1 MLGSQPQR
9 IKLDKMIKVRK
20 VEVAVIIVKLIVIDC
35 NENDK
40 NKKRE
45 RGREGEV
52 RLNRTGV
59 FKLFKI
65 FIRF

>member
-45 RGREGEV
+45 EGREGGREGGGGAV
-52 RLNRTGV
+52 KQNR
-59 FKLFKI
+59 
-65 FIRF
+65 RF

>member
-20 VEVAVIIVKLIVIDC
+20 VEVAAIIVKLIVIDC

-40 NKKRE
+40 NKKRRE
-45 RGREGEV
+45 GGRGRCG
-52 RLNRTGV
+52 
-59 FKLFKI
+59 
-65 FIRF
+65 

>member
-1 MLGSQPQR
+1 MILGSQPQK
-9 IKLDKMIKVRK
+9 IKLDKIIKVRK
-20 VEVAVIIVKLIVIDC
+20 VEVAAIIVKLIVIDC

-40 NKKRE
+40 NKKKG
-45 RGREGEV
+45 GREGEV

-59 FKLFKI
+59 FKSFKI

>member
-9 IKLDKMIKVRK
+9 IKLDKIIKVRK
-20 VEVAVIIVKLIVIDC
+20 VEVAATIVKLIVIDC

-45 RGREGEV
+45 GGRGRCG
-52 RLNRTGV
+52 
-59 FKLFKI
+59 
-65 FIRF
+65 

>member
-1 MLGSQPQR
+1 
-9 IKLDKMIKVRK
+9 MIKVRK

-45 RGREGEV
+45 GGREGEV

-59 FKLFKI
+59 FNYLKYLFVSDWLKSSAYSA
-65 FIRF
+65 